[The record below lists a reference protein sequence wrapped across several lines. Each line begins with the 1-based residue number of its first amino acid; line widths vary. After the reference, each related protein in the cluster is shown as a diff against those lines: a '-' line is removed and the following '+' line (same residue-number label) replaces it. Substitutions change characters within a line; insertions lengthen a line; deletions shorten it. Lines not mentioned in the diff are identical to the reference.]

1 MKTQNER
8 LVELYESLEK
18 TVTEL
23 SNLRRNPGSN
33 LAELKVLEAEILTI
47 NEEIQEVLN
56 NGTD

>member
-33 LAELKVLEAEILTI
+33 LAELKILEAEILTI

-56 NGTD
+56 NGTN

>member
-33 LAELKVLEAEILTI
+33 LVELKVLEAEILTI

>member
-56 NGTD
+56 NGTN

>member
-23 SNLRRNPGSN
+23 SNLRRNPGSG
-33 LAELKVLEAEILTI
+33 LAELKILEAEIVTI

-56 NGTD
+56 DESN

>member
-8 LVELYESLEK
+8 LVELYKSLEK

-56 NGTD
+56 NGTN